1 MVIAAVSSQEVLQRS
16 REVLGLDEPSECVV
30 DNAFAAGLLRHAA
43 GFLCPCSPATLRTVV
58 LESLQYLVGESE
70 EELIEKIDDAIEGLV
85 IGGDLLE
92 LHHVAAADPSVKG
105 TWLFAAP
112 PSYIVRPS
120 GSIFLTGIVADR
132 DTYLPQSLMS
142 RIHHDG
148 YTRAIMPEAE
158 ENLTDELATLGLQEL
173 NQNNWLRT
181 PKPQSARD
189 AFAGMEASL
198 SAQGRSGH
206 ISDLRIIDPAQP
218 VSYYIKRWTAPK
230 RHTGMFV
237 GRRPQEYGA
246 PLWCFVEL
254 ENGEATKLLD
264 FPQPK
269 SRWRG
274 CDDAWRLQM
283 AIDSNNGDPQR
294 YRVRKSEAYA
304 FIDFYSPIPSWAER
318 RLMIFGRHAEPENC
332 LLSYRIPHGEL
343 AAEEEFLRGHLWLS
357 PVEDQSAG
365 EG

>member
-1 MVIAAVSSQEVLQRS
+1 MVITAVSSEEVLQRS
-16 REVLGLDEPSECVV
+16 REALGLTPQSERAV
-30 DNAFAAGLLRHAA
+30 DNAFVAGLIRHSA
-43 GFLCPCSPATLRTVV
+43 GFLCPCSPATLRAAA
-58 LESLQYLVGESE
+58 LESLQYLAGNSM
-70 EELIEKIDDAIEGLV
+70 EELTEKIDEAIEGLV

-92 LHHVAAADPSVKG
+92 LHQVTAADSSVKG

-112 PSYIVRPS
+112 PSYIIRPS

-148 YTRAIMPEAE
+148 YTRAIMPAAE
-158 ENLTDELATLGLQEL
+158 EKFTDEFAALGLQEL

-181 PKPQSARD
+181 PKMQSAREV
-189 AFAGMEASL
+189 FAGLEVSL

-218 VSYYIKRWTAPK
+218 VSYYRGRWTAPK

-254 ENGEATKLLD
+254 ENGEAIKLLD

-283 AIDSNNGDPQR
+283 AIDSNNGNPQR
-294 YRVRKSEAYA
+294 YRVRESEDYA

-318 RLMIFGRHAEPENC
+318 RLMIFGRHAEPEKC
-332 LLSYRIPHGEL
+332 LLSYRVPHGEL
-343 AAEEEFLRGHLWLS
+343 AAEEEFLRTHLWLS
-357 PVEDQSAG
+357 SVEDQSVGAS
-365 EG
+365 

>member
-1 MVIAAVSSQEVLQRS
+1 MVIEAISCEEVLQHS
-16 REVLGLDEPSECVV
+16 REALGLASKSECIA
-30 DNAFAAGLLRHAA
+30 DNAFIAGLLRHAS
-43 GFLCPCSPATLRTVV
+43 GFLCPCSPATIRAVA
-58 LESLQYLVGESE
+58 LESLQFLLDVNP
-70 EELIEKIDDAIEGLV
+70 EELEERINEAIEGLV

-92 LHHVAAADPSVKG
+92 LHQVTAADPSVKG

-148 YTRAIMPEAE
+148 YTRAIMPDAD
-158 ENLTDELATLGLQEL
+158 ENLTGELAALGLQEL

-181 PKPQSARD
+181 PKIQSARKVL
-189 AFAGMEASL
+189 AGLEANL
-198 SAQGRSGH
+198 NAQSRSGN
-206 ISDLRIIDPAQP
+206 ISDLRIIDPTQP
-218 VSYYIKRWTAPK
+218 VLYYRGRWTVPK

-254 ENGEATKLLD
+254 ENGEAKKLLD
-264 FPQPK
+264 FPLPK

-274 CDDAWRLQM
+274 CDNAWHLQM
-283 AIDSNNGDPQR
+283 AIDSINGNPQR
-294 YRVRKSEAYA
+294 YRIRKNGDYD

-318 RLMIFGRHAEPENC
+318 RFMIFGRHAEPENC
-332 LLSYRIPHGEL
+332 LLCYRIPHGEL
-343 AAEEEFLRGHLWLS
+343 ITEEDFLRKHLWLS
-357 PVEDQSAG
+357 PVEDRSSG